1 MGALGLVLGGVRDQF
16 SAFKLI
22 KAAPSVDTTKPV
34 AGSTSKTALS
44 RKKQLIVICFG
55 LVFAFAK
62 RSSGGS
68 PVEVRTARF
77 RSTTELSPPPF

>member
-34 AGSTSKTALS
+34 AGSTSKTTRKKQQCVKRRARKAAKEADTGSTSKAS
-44 RKKQLIVICFG
+44 RKKRQG
-55 LVFAFAK
+55 AK
-62 RSSGGS
+62 RRASSRH
-68 PVEVRTARF
+68 P
-77 RSTTELSPPPF
+77 